1 MQKIDRTGETNIA
14 TNEQVMTI
22 IEYRKNDD
30 IDIQFEDETIVKHK
44 QYTNFKKGTI
54 QNPNFNKKNNRKGET
69 NIANNGQV
77 MTIVKYRGCNNIDV
91 QFEDNT
97 IVKHKSYQSFL
108 KGKIK
113 NPNYNNELMRME
125 L

>member
-30 IDIQFEDETIVKHK
+30 IDVQFEDGVIVKHK
-44 QYTNFKKGTI
+44 RYRNFLIGNIKNLNNIKKFI
-54 QNPNFNKKNNRKGET
+54 NKT
-69 NIANNGQV
+69 NIVTNGQV
-77 MTIVKYRGCNNIDV
+77 MTIVKYRGCNDIDV

-108 KGKIK
+108 KGEIK